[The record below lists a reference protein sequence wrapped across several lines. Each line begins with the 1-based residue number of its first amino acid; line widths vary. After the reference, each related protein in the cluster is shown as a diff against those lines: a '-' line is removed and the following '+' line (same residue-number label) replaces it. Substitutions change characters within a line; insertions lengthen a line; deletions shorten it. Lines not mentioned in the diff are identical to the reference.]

1 MINKHYAENIIEG
14 LEDSLEKS
22 DIDNLYYLME
32 LADRAFRKEIPEISE
47 CLNEAMNFN
56 GTIFRNA
63 QIMVDLINIY
73 LENHEVLLYETK
85 EFEIEDCGFNELII
99 KSFELYKDSEI
110 ELATQKLWDAFERI
124 KTYDKQLEKKESA
137 ENLVI
142 LMSKG
147 NEDYK
152 EILNKEFSNLTSIGN
167 DFRIRHHETFKNDII
182 CKEHYDY
189 LFHRCLALLRL
200 ATKAVRENKY

>member
-1 MINKHYAENIIEG
+1 MINKHYADNIIER
-14 LEDSLEKS
+14 LEDSIEKS

-32 LADRAFRKEIPEISE
+32 FADRAFRKEIPEISE
-47 CLNEAMNFN
+47 CLEETIGSS

-73 LENHEVLLYETK
+73 LEDHEVLLYEIK
-85 EFEIEDCGFNELII
+85 EFKIDDCGFNELIT
-99 KSFELYKDSEI
+99 KSFELYKESKI
-110 ELATQKLWDAFERI
+110 ELATQQLWDAFERI
-124 KTYDKQLEKKESA
+124 KTYDKQLEKKDSA

-152 EILNKEFSNLTSIGN
+152 KILKQEFSNLTSIGN

>member
-32 LADRAFRKEIPEISE
+32 LADRAFRKDIPEISE
-47 CLNEAMNFN
+47 CLEETIGSS

-63 QIMVDLINIY
+63 QIMLDLINIY
-73 LENHEVLLYETK
+73 LEDHEVLLYEIK
-85 EFEIEDCGFNELII
+85 EFEIDDCGFNELIT
-99 KSFELYKDSEI
+99 KSFELYKDSKI
-110 ELATQKLWDAFERI
+110 ELATQQLWDAFERI
-124 KTYDKQLEKKESA
+124 KTYDKQLEKKDSA
-137 ENLVI
+137 KNLVI
-142 LMSKG
+142 LMSNG
-147 NEDYK
+147 NSDYK
-152 EILNKEFSNLTSIGN
+152 EILDEEFKNLTSIGN
-167 DFRIRHHETFKNDII
+167 NFRIRHHETSKNDII

-200 ATKAVRENKY
+200 ATKAVRENEY

>member
-1 MINKHYAENIIEG
+1 
-14 LEDSLEKS
+14 
-22 DIDNLYYLME
+22 ME

-47 CLNEAMNFN
+47 CLEETIRYS
-56 GTIFRNA
+56 GTILRNA

-85 EFEIEDCGFNELII
+85 KFKIDDSGFNELIT
-99 KSFELYKDSEI
+99 KSFELYKESEI

-124 KTYDKQLEKKESA
+124 KTYDKRLHKNKSA
-137 ENLVI
+137 ENLVFF
-142 LMSKG
+142 MSKG
-147 NEDYK
+147 NADYK
-152 EILNKEFSNLTSIGN
+152 EILDKEFRNFTSIRN
-167 DFRIRHHETFKNDII
+167 DFRIRHHETFENDII
-182 CKEHYDY
+182 YKEHYDY

>member
-14 LEDSLEKS
+14 LEDSIEKS

-47 CLNEAMNFN
+47 CLNEAMNLN

-73 LENHEVLLYETK
+73 LEDHEALLYEIK
-85 EFEIEDCGFNELII
+85 EFKIVDCGFNELIT
-99 KSFELYKDSEI
+99 KSFELYKESEI

-124 KTYDKQLEKKESA
+124 KTYDKRLHKNKSA
-137 ENLVI
+137 ENLVL
-142 LMSKG
+142 LMSKE
-147 NEDYK
+147 NANYK
-152 EILNKEFSNLTSIGN
+152 EILDNEFRNLTSIGN

-182 CKEHYDY
+182 YKEHYDY

-200 ATKAVRENKY
+200 ATKAIRENKY

>member
-56 GTIFRNA
+56 GTIFRNV
-63 QIMVDLINIY
+63 QIMVDLININ
-73 LENHEVLLYETK
+73 LENQEVLSYEIK
-85 EFEIEDCGFNELII
+85 EFEIDDSVFNELIT
-99 KSFELYKDSEI
+99 KSFELYKDSKI
-110 ELATQKLWDAFERI
+110 ELATQQLWDAFERI

-137 ENLVI
+137 DNLVI
-142 LMSKG
+142 SMSKG
-147 NEDYK
+147 NADYK
-152 EILNKEFSNLTSIGN
+152 TILDAEFGSLTSIGN
-167 DFRIRHHETFKNDII
+167 RFRIRHHETFVKDII
-182 CKEHYDY
+182 YKEHYDY